1 LLCVCLIKHNRK
13 ISIKKLN
20 EIDDGED
27 ATELRIAESRFVI

>member
-1 LLCVCLIKHNRK
+1 MCSIKHSRM

-27 ATELRIAESRFVI
+27 ATELLIAESRFVI